1 MADILVVDDDILV
14 RNVLRQILLLNRH
27 NVLEAADGQDALDLI
42 NINGLPDLVLMDH
55 QMPRLTGIECAKRLR
70 TLYPHLKIVLI
81 TGSFGIN
88 DDGYLATNKYLFTD
102 VLLKPFQ
109 IKDVVGAVD
118 YAMNSRTETK
128 SMSAA

>member
-1 MADILVVDDDILV
+1 VADILVVDDDILV